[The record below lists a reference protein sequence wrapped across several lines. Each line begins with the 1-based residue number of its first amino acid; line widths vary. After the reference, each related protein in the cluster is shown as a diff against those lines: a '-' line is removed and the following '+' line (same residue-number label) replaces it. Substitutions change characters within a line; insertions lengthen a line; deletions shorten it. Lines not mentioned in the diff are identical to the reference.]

1 MILQEENKTDIT
13 IGSRLQTEEYKMLN
27 SAKLYS
33 VLSDKIYTDKV
44 LAPIRELLCNAYD
57 AHVAAGKADTPISVT
72 LPTSYNSYEFVI
84 RDYGTGLSESA
95 MRELYTTYGASNKN
109 TSNEFIGCLGLGSK
123 SPFAYS
129 KDGFLAVSYYEGRE
143 YSFFCSMAGGV
154 PKFTQF
160 PSRPTTEPTGL
171 KVSFTVQE
179 FDVHRFEESLRDFSR
194 TFLTS
199 LDVTQGSRH
208 YTLEPQVPKDVY
220 DFGVVQADWWD
231 DSDIRVLMGGVI
243 YRYTLPK
250 FSAELGK
257 LTGLNPKD
265 YQNSVASLTSSYYHY
280 RNSPNF
286 VVLAE
291 LGDIDIAASRERCE
305 DTDKTNSFVIGKI
318 YKYVTGVLDK
328 FKADL
333 NKKTELTKLQRNMEI
348 IQFFR
353 DYQFLYYG
361 LRDEMLEWGFCAD
374 GDDSIS
380 VEYESK
386 RDSNRVYS
394 IAKSRYRKDT
404 YERMKRRELTVD
416 LSSCF
421 SYYTKANDLGR
432 VDMISAVS
440 SGKVRFVSLPATTN
454 IDKLSRPPAS
464 VYRIFSQNSEVLA
477 VIMLTEASD
486 IDKVKSY
493 GIEVTPEAD
502 LPKAERVYTP
512 RATVSKRDED
522 TRTAIEKALTHCS
535 YVDNYQGS
543 IGRDANYRAGDSF
556 IKLSR
561 IGVGWVIDNYYS
573 VGKLTYL
580 EMDTN
585 SSNKI
590 ADSEVAKLLT
600 AIGAPAKLISAACV
614 GEYTPT
620 LLAKLAYKL
629 GYYLVM
635 VPITRKTAMETIKSD
650 NKVKHL
656 SQVFAEEAEE
666 RIIPKKDLDEYIKY
680 LRVRYHFGI
689 NSAKDVKA
697 YPMHA
702 LGTDKLAK
710 QVKRLLDK
718 AQTEVSVPDENVW
731 FSVFRYYGMVGN
743 FAASVR
749 QPLAMNSTSYIDVKY
764 SDIDVYK
771 AAGEITQRLRT
782 RYPAIGSVT
791 RYRCG
796 CDDWATCVRYMEGS
810 SCGDPYVYMEAMDLY
825 YKKHNKK
832 GN

>member
-72 LPTSYNSYEFVI
+72 LPTRYNSYEFVI

-129 KDGFLAVSYYEGRE
+129 KDGFMAVSYYEGRE
-143 YSFFCSMAGGV
+143 YSFFCSMAGGM

-160 PSRPTTEPTGL
+160 PSRPTTEPSGL

-194 TFLTS
+194 SFLTS
-199 LDVTQGSRH
+199 LDVTQGASQ
-208 YTLEPQVPKDVY
+208 YTLEPQVPEDV
-220 DFGVVQADWWD
+220 DGFGVVQANWWD
-231 DSDIRVLMGGVI
+231 DADIRVLMGGVI
-243 YRYTLPK
+243 YNYTLPK

-265 YQNSVASLTSSYYHY
+265 YQNSIASITTGYYHY
-280 RNSPNF
+280 RSPNF
-286 VVLAE
+286 IVLAE

-305 DTDKTNSFVIGKI
+305 DTDKTNSFVIGKV

-328 FKADL
+328 FKSDL
-333 NKKTELTKLQRNMEI
+333 NKKTELTKLQKNMEV
-348 IQFFR
+348 IQFFS
-353 DYQFLYYG
+353 DHPFLYSS
-361 LRDEMLEWGFCAD
+361 LRDELLEWEFCAD
-374 GDDSIS
+374 GDDARTR
-380 VEYESK
+380 EYASK
-386 RDSNRVYS
+386 RDSNRIYS
-394 IAKSRYRKDT
+394 ISKSRYRKDT
-404 YERMKRRELTVD
+404 YERMKRREFTVD
-416 LSSCF
+416 LNNCF
-421 SYYTKANDLGR
+421 SYYTKASDLCR
-432 VDMISAVS
+432 VDMIKAVS
-440 SGKVRFVSLPATTN
+440 SGRVRFVSLPETTN

-464 VYRIFSQNSEVLA
+464 VYRIFSQNSEVLG

-486 IDKVKSY
+486 IDKVKSH
-493 GIEVTPEAD
+493 GIEVTPEEE
-502 LPKAERVYTP
+502 LPKAERVYAP
-512 RATVSKRDED
+512 RATSNNKTKD
-522 TRTAIEKALTHCS
+522 TRTAIEKALTNCS

-543 IGRDANYRAGDSF
+543 INRGGIYHPDNQFA
-556 IKLSR
+556 KLS
-561 IGVGWVIDNYYS
+561 GSSVGWVIDNYYS
-573 VGKLTYL
+573 AGKLAYL

-585 SSNKI
+585 ASNKI

-600 AIGAPAKLISAACV
+600 AVGAPAKLVLGASV

-620 LLAKLAYKL
+620 LLARLAYKL
-629 GYYLVM
+629 GYYLVL
-635 VPITRKTAMETIKSD
+635 VPIARKTAMETIKSD
-650 NKVKHL
+650 DKVKHL

-666 RIIPKKDLDEYIKY
+666 HIIPKKDLDEYIKY

-689 NSAKDVKA
+689 SSAKDVKA

-710 QVKRLLDK
+710 QVKRLLTY
-718 AQTEVSVPDENVW
+718 AQTEVNVPDENVW
-731 FSVFRYYGMVGN
+731 FSIFRYYGMVGN
-743 FAASVR
+743 FAGSIQ
-749 QPLAMNSTSYIDVKY
+749 QPVALDTTSYINVQY
-764 SDIDVYK
+764 SDIDVRN
-771 AAGEITQRLRT
+771 AATEIYRRLRT
-782 RYPAIGSVT
+782 RYPAIGSAT
-791 RYRCG
+791 RYQHN
-796 CDDWATCVRYMEGS
+796 WVACVSYMEGS
-810 SCGDPYVYMEAMDLY
+810 SYWDPHVYMEAMDLY